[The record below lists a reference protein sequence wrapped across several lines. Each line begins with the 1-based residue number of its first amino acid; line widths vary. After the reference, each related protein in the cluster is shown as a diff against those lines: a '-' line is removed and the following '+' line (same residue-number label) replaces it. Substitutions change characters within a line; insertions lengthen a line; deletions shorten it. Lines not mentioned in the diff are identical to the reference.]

1 MVVHI
6 TREFPIDYM
15 IEEAQNLLFFPKS
28 IVISAH
34 YLPVDVLFQ
43 IATESKCKCLNEK
56 VWGFFQWTMLCV
68 FCLQKS

>member
-1 MVVHI
+1 VVVHI

-56 VWGFFQWTMLCV
+56 V
-68 FCLQKS
+68 